1 MKKHKILS
9 VILLSGFFCSA
20 SLPSCQQAKLEEE
33 QVENAE
39 QKAGGR
45 NGQAEQN
52 DSTGT
57 VTPKFDTEDWEGSI
71 DAEFEFGGEEQN

>member
-33 QVENAE
+33 QTESSG
-39 QKAGGR
+39 QDAGAR
-45 NGQAEQN
+45 NGQAEQS
-52 DSTGT
+52 DSVT
-57 VTPKFDTEDWEGSI
+57 VTPKFDVGDWEGSI
-71 DAEFEFGGEEQN
+71 DAEFDFGGEETK